1 MVTNERKLTPSEALP
16 LKAVADELAF
26 LRKTFREVLA
36 AYANHIEGEIVAL
49 REAVQMVTQAKRV
62 PAGRVHDLR
71 DMLMLLRGFKVKPAK
86 GKRRDMKKV
95 EVLIEELRR
104 TVDGWE

>member
-1 MVTNERKLTPSEALP
+1 MINNDRKLTPRETLP

-36 AYANHIEGEIVAL
+36 AYASHIEGEIVAV
-49 REAVQMVTQAKRV
+49 REAVQLVTHARRV

-71 DMLMLLRGFKVKPAK
+71 DMLMLLRGLKVKPAK

-95 EVLIEELRR
+95 ETLVEELRR
-104 TVDGWE
+104 TVDAWE